1 MAYSVGGKNA
11 NLGELRNMLDMPVPR
26 GFSITIRACSYFL
39 LRTPGLFKNL
49 FRLLKSIDPE
59 KPARIAEISQS
70 IDQLV
75 QEAPIPAEVEQAL
88 FAEWDA
94 AFGKNADVVVA
105 LRSSAIA
112 EDGMQS
118 FAGQYRQ
125 YPRRYPPGSAVCLQE
140 GGCQPVF
147 APRPDLPRRARL

>member
-1 MAYSVGGKNA
+1 
-11 NLGELRNMLDMPVPR
+11 MLDMPVPR

-49 FRLLKSIDPE
+49 FQLLKSVDPE
-59 KPARIAEISQS
+59 KPARIAEISQN
-70 IDQLV
+70 IEQLV

-88 FAEWDA
+88 FAEWDT

-112 EDGMQS
+112 EDGVQS
-118 FAGQYRQ
+118 FAGQYRSILGVTRQ
-125 YPRRYPPGSAVCLQE
+125 DLLSAFKKVVASLFSPRALTYRAEHGYDLDATGM
-140 GGCQPVF
+140 
-147 APRPDLPRRARL
+147 APW